1 MEEGAESLGLGTAG
15 CLAPPPSLVSNED
28 NSGDL
33 TAPVSPGILLE
44 ASTDLC
50 VQKVPVLE
58 KGEMCS
64 LSCAHPCLQSARPER
79 LLTTPATL
87 ARRTGSREKG

>member
-1 MEEGAESLGLGTAG
+1 MEKEKQVHCHWIPDGTEEGAESLGLGTAG

-44 ASTDLC
+44 ASTDL
-50 VQKVPVLE
+50 
-58 KGEMCS
+58 
-64 LSCAHPCLQSARPER
+64 
-79 LLTTPATL
+79 
-87 ARRTGSREKG
+87 